1 MNIKIIVKYFSQHDT
16 SHDTHSTRFE
26 IKINN
31 IKERNE
37 PGDISRYKIQT
48 INKDH
53 LVAGRYLE
61 ELDLL
66 EPNKTKTR
74 RSFYSFSF
82 YRRQKLPNSLVN

>member
-61 ELDLL
+61 ELDSNQTKQKPEGIFKFLL
-66 EPNKTKTR
+66 
-74 RSFYSFSF
+74 F
-82 YRRQKLPNSLVN
+82 